1 MVVKWGQIKF
11 KLWPRAKGVGNI
23 PSAWLCSAIPNTR
36 AAGLSRI
43 PTLSEKSVLGEI
55 RSMTFS
61 TSDRRAIA
69 SGVVASGTII
79 PEIAELNTETKR
91 VKKSHTAMDAN
102 AAVTVFWNTS

>member
-1 MVVKWGQIKF
+1 MPKQTATRANMVVKWGQIKF
-11 KLWPRAKGVGNI
+11 RLWRRAKGVGNI

-36 AAGLSRI
+36 AAGLSRV
-43 PTLSEKSVLGEI
+43 PPLAEKSVLGEI

-91 VKKSHTAMDAN
+91 GKKRQKQME
-102 AAVTVFWNTS
+102 